1 MFYLVDFL
9 RTSSPRDRTL
19 RSFWRAALKR
29 KGGGRV
35 SRIHW
40 HFFKEDQ
47 VVRMKP
53 FTTDWD
59 SNPCAGTRTQQK
71 NIKTWLL
78 SKKTRHPKLRN
89 LALFYVWEDA
99 KSGFREIISSICT
112 SATWGQYTKVFTLSP
127 LRVHYQGWC
136 DVMAWGSHIFCLLRA
151 AGDVFLSQQSQS
163 TWASCPGELS
173 SWSHCYWALS
183 KFLGSNTRHM
193 NNASKR
199 IFSKQI
205 FFIKRDSLCTRDNTR
220 EKSVSSPSRAAFMTK
235 WQICVM
241 FTDKFQKS
249 SNFFDQQQVAP
260 GWLIIRNWECFCKE
274 KQVQENFL
282 QENTGTDKI
291 KIYNRTSSN

>member
-1 MFYLVDFL
+1 MRKEYQLEKKNCTKSTLKAMFYLVDFL

-59 SNPCAGTRTQQK
+59 SNPCAGTRTQPK

-99 KSGFREIISSICT
+99 NVWAHWNHSFDWFQLSGASILL
-112 SATWGQYTKVFTLSP
+112 WHPEF
-127 LRVHYQGWC
+127 
-136 DVMAWGSHIFCLLRA
+136 LRA
-151 AGDVFLSQQSQS
+151 
-163 TWASCPGELS
+163 
-173 SWSHCYWALS
+173 H
-183 KFLGSNTRHM
+183 
-193 NNASKR
+193 
-199 IFSKQI
+199 
-205 FFIKRDSLCTRDNTR
+205 
-220 EKSVSSPSRAAFMTK
+220 
-235 WQICVM
+235 
-241 FTDKFQKS
+241 
-249 SNFFDQQQVAP
+249 
-260 GWLIIRNWECFCKE
+260 CKE
-274 KQVQENFL
+274 WVQSD
-282 QENTGTDKI
+282 GC
-291 KIYNRTSSN
+291 